1 MCVCVCVNKY
11 FYYVYNIYYL
21 VEVFYLW
28 VQNSHGLAVIM
39 VVITVITVVTT
50 ERINGR
56 VTHLNRL
63 VIDLLYCQNA
73 VVGAFWGPERHSRFV
88 RV

>member
-1 MCVCVCVNKY
+1 MWCWVSVCVNKY

-28 VQNSHGLAVIM
+28 VQNSHGLAVIT
-39 VVITVITVVTT
+39 VVITVVIT

-73 VVGAFWGPERHSRFV
+73 VVGAFWGPGRHSRFV